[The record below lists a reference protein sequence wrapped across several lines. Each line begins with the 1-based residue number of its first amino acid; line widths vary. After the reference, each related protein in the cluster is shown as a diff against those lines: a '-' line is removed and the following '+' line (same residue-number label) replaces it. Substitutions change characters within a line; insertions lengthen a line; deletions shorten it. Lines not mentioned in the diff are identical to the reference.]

1 LEALACGLPVVTT
14 RFNGAGELMHDGED
28 GYLVDS
34 PADRDALAQAMEKL
48 LDADR
53 RRAMG
58 KAARAAA
65 EAYPLQRNF
74 REMMA
79 VFQKA
84 AARKEA
90 LQE

>member
-1 LEALACGLPVVTT
+1 
-14 RFNGAGELMHDGED
+14 
-28 GYLVDS
+28 
-34 PADRDALAQAMEKL
+34 MENL
-48 LDADR
+48 LDADL

-58 KAARAAA
+58 KAARTAA

-90 LQE
+90 AE